1 MSEYEDILE
10 EFNNDKERTAVDRA
24 IALAKNNEE
33 KANITI
39 TQKGIEDY
47 IQLIITIIIVITGVN
62 WIFDI
67 PLLWHSYGHFGFL
80 THFGTCFKELYFG
93 WGYNHD
99 KFLFSL
105 EGIRSYIYVIP
116 AIYDKLGFWKF
127 HWCMLTQFSP
137 IWGFTP
143 LCVFIQYILYI
154 KAENLNKE
162 AKALAK
168 FLDKKARNEAKNNS
182 GENTDE

>member
-10 EFNNDKERTAVDRA
+10 EFNNDKERTVVDRA

-39 TQKGIEDY
+39 AQKGIEDY

-93 WGYNHD
+93 WGDNHD
-99 KFLFSL
+99 KFIFSL
-105 EGIRSYIYVIP
+105 EGLRAYMYAVSF
-116 AIYDKLGFWKF
+116 IYDKLGFWKF

-137 IWGFTP
+137 VWAFTP